1 MIRLD
6 PLVGDR
12 RTRDVP
18 AQPFERLAPML
29 PAAHP
34 GMQAKQRKSLGV
46 AESKIQKN
54 KKARFP
60 LSRE

>member
-18 AQPFERLAPML
+18 AQPFERLALML

-34 GMQAKQRKSLGV
+34 GMVAKQRKSLGV
-46 AESKIQKN
+46 DERI
-54 KKARFP
+54 
-60 LSRE
+60 